1 MIFMKQKMKLLTLCI
16 TSLML
21 YTNTYA
27 SGNAQHP
34 FLRQSLNNNGC
45 YKQIGNRCVSYQEY
59 LGYDNYLKQV
69 ATRINQNT
77 NRLNQEYRFNNGRLR
92 QLPNGRFL
100 AKENDVE
107 YVNQEVVC
115 SENDYFLKGKT
126 SCYACEKGYQNTLA
140 GGYGGSTPY
149 NNNIACSVLGKG
161 NAGNQRINGGGF
173 NPTAAI
179 ALGTIG
185 LGAIMGGGGQAGNM
199 GGGGSS
205 GNPSMATAAF
215 VCLEYFT
222 NSNGMTTGGEHL
234 KYSQHRQKCQAPMS
248 YYYNNLEVYYC
259 TPYGCYYN
267 SPATIQL
274 RKMWLYTN
282 PYIYIG
288 NTMAQSDIIAH
299 TRTLTSTYGP
309 WKQVYVYPN

>member
-1 MIFMKQKMKLLTLCI
+1 MKQKMKILTLSVV
-16 TSLML
+16 TLML
-21 YTNTYA
+21 STTVYA
-27 SGNAQHP
+27 TSVPKLSFLQNSRNGN
-34 FLRQSLNNNGC
+34 SYSYSC
-45 YKQIGNRCVSYQEY
+45 YKQIGSRCITQQEY
-59 LGYDNYLKQV
+59 AAYHNYLKQV
-69 ATRINQNT
+69 SVRINQNT

-107 YVNQEVVC
+107 YVNQEVAC
-115 SENDYFLKGKT
+115 SENDYFLRGKT
-126 SCYACEKGYQNTLA
+126 SCHACEKGYQNSLP

-161 NAGNQRINGGGF
+161 TANGQNINGGGF

-179 ALGTIG
+179 VGGAAAIIG
-185 LGAIMGGGGQAGNM
+185 GMNM
-199 GGGGSS
+199 GGSS
-205 GNPSMATAAF
+205 GGPSMATAAF

-234 KYSQHRQKCQAPMS
+234 KYSQYRQKCQEPMS

-288 NTMAQSDIIAH
+288 NTMAQSDIIAN
-299 TRTLTSTYGP
+299 TRTLTSTYGY
-309 WKQVYVYPN
+309 WKQVYIYPN